1 MQSLFSHK
9 QAHLQ
14 NLVFRHL
21 HCAWF
26 TEMHLSRD
34 TIKTKNDGNKSILI
48 NAQLQ
53 DGRNTVPT

>member
-21 HCAWF
+21 HCARF
-26 TEMHLSRD
+26 TEMDLS
-34 TIKTKNDGNKSILI
+34 IKTKNDGNKSILI